1 MVPVRAGF
9 GDDGVDEGD
18 LGLAPRPVLFV
29 EPFGDG
35 LVGEGSQLP

>member
-1 MVPVRAGF
+1 MRAGF

-18 LGLAPRPVLFV
+18 LGLAPRPVFFF